1 MANGAPNYLPGFEP
15 DNIKPLLDTLLNDL
29 DASFPDKTV
38 VWSEWNH
45 EKWDRAAGF
54 LCKNLGYSRGTE
66 FLEAYGYSIVQTRD
80 EIPTTKHVAP
90 VREQVQR
97 QQTYSES
104 SPTSRRQSKRA
115 FCPNCGE
122 ELENTS
128 VKFCPSCGE
137 KLIGNPNA
145 VQPDEKPRTNRV
157 AEPAVAKTNDK
168 KRKAKREEPEVIYSA
183 PKKKKKRHPIL
194 IAVIILLVIGIFRV
208 MSDGNTSSDSS
219 SSTTAKTSETT
230 TEKTSSDTKPTSSK
244 PSPTPITYTQVDI
257 TTLFD
262 ELDGNALAAKE
273 KYKNM
278 YISVQGRLSNVDA
291 SGKYI
296 GIGAGKDNYDYIFK
310 TIQCYIKSDDVKNK
324 VMALQSD
331 DLVTIKGKITNI
343 GEIMGYSLDINE
355 IEIPA
360 GRQVSSVNS
369 NLSTTAGTYT
379 EIGIT
384 TLFDDLENNALLA
397 KSTYKGAYVS
407 VSGRLSNIDASGKYI
422 SLGADKNDYNH
433 LLNSLHCSIKSDAV
447 KKAVMNMTVDSWITV
462 KGKIT
467 DVGEILGYTID
478 IDEFG

>member
-1 MANGAPNYLPGFEP
+1 MASGVPNYLPGFEP
-15 DNIKPLLDTLLNDL
+15 ENIKPLLITLLNDL
-29 DASFPDKTV
+29 DAYFPDKII

-45 EKWDRAAGF
+45 EKWDKAAGF

-66 FLEAYGYSIVQTRD
+66 FLEAYGYSIVQNRD
-80 EIPTTKHVAP
+80 EITNSSYIEP
-90 VREQVQR
+90 VKEPPQAKR
-97 QQTYSES
+97 TYSES
-104 SPTSRRQSKRA
+104 NSANRRQAKRA

-145 VQPDEKPRTNRV
+145 VQPSEKSRSNRV
-157 AEPAVAKTNDK
+157 AEPVVTKTNDK
-168 KRKAKREEPEVIYSA
+168 KRKSKREEPEVIYSA

-194 IAVIILLVIGIFRV
+194 IAVIILLAIGIFRV
-208 MSDGNTSSDSS
+208 MSDGNTSIRSS
-219 SSTTAKTSETT
+219 SSPTTNTSETT

-244 PSPTPITYTQVDI
+244 PSPTPITYVQVDL

-296 GIGAGKDNYDYIFK
+296 SIGAGKDNYDYLFK

-324 VMALQSD
+324 VMALQTD

-343 GEIMGYSLDINE
+343 GEILGYSLDINE

-360 GRQVSSVNS
+360 GRQAVSANS

-384 TLFDDLENNALLA
+384 TLFDDLTNNALLA

-407 VSGRLSNIDASGKYI
+407 VRGRLSNIDASGKYI
-422 SLGADKNDYNH
+422 SLSADKNDYDH
-433 LLNSLHCSIKSDAV
+433 LFDSIHCNIKSDTV
-447 KKAVMNMTVDSWITV
+447 KQAVMGMTVDSWITV
-462 KGKIT
+462 KGKIS
-467 DVGEILGYTID
+467 DVGEVLGYYID